1 MLFSELYKTL
11 FNPLNENKKQ
21 PSGPAA
27 AANRAKSAAR
37 GSSKLSPQEQRR
49 LIVERFISRW
59 RSEVG
64 DDFYPALRLIV
75 PSQDRDRSVYG
86 LKENAIGK
94 LLVKI
99 MRIDK
104 NSEDGYAL
112 LHWKNPGKSVASRM
126 AGDFSGRCYEVL
138 SKRPVRMEPGTMT
151 IADVNEKLD
160 KLAAASGEAEQRP
173 ILEDFYRHMNAEELM
188 WLIRIILKQMK
199 VGATERTFLELWHPD
214 GEALFSVSSSI
225 RRVCWELTDPNIR
238 LDDGAAGITP
248 FQSFQPQ
255 LAHYQISGSFQKMV
269 SKLMRLATE
278 DDNDFWIEEKLD
290 GERMQMHMM
299 QDSSV
304 RGGMKFGFWSRK
316 AHDYTYLYG
325 HGFLDDR
332 SSLTRHLKSAFAD
345 GVRNIILDGE
355 MVTWDMDIDKI
366 MNFGTLKTAAL
377 AAQRNPYDNIGPRP
391 VFRVFDILYLNDKD
405 LTKYYLR
412 DRRNAL
418 QKAVPGVH
426 RRLEIH
432 PYEVSTSADTIEP
445 MLRRV
450 IADAGEGLVIKN
462 PRSIY
467 KLNSRNDDWIKVKPE
482 YMNDLGENVDVVV
495 IGGYYGSGHRGGK
508 MSSFLCGLRATEN
521 DIRAGADPEK
531 CFSFCKVGGGFK
543 GEDYQ
548 QILRLTEGKW
558 SDWDVQRPP
567 RKYIELGGSHKQSER
582 PDRWIRPSES
592 IVISAKAASLGP
604 SDSFA
609 QGITLRFPRFKE
621 LRLERSWD
629 TALNYDEL
637 MELRKRME
645 EAGKDKAMK
654 MESRRQSTKRVKRD
668 LVIAGQDAMPV
679 EFGGP
684 RTQVFENLEFCVLS
698 DCSQPKKTKTQL
710 ETLIKENGGK
720 ISQKAEPGS
729 SMLLIGDKKVVKV
742 ASLMKAG
749 NADIIRPKWV
759 LDCIDEANQAVLPY
773 EPSHL
778 YQASDQLR
786 YFAEQNVDEF
796 GDSYARATSVEELK
810 KLLGD
815 MPKKEI
821 VDDEPFNKHL
831 FLAQLE
837 QHGHDFGALKSQL
850 FRNLLVYFALGE
862 NQQRPDTTLK
872 MRHWIGYGSG
882 RVTEHLDNE
891 DITHIVI
898 VGTTDQE
905 ERDVSAEIRREISS
919 RRPVPHVVTQGWLE
933 ECWSEST
940 LLAEERYA
948 PRV

>member
-1 MLFSELYKTL
+1 MLFSELYQTL

-21 PSGPAA
+21 ATEPG
-27 AANRAKSAAR
+27 AANRAKAAAR
-37 GSSKLSPQEQRR
+37 GSNKLPPQEQRR

-112 LHWKNPGKSVASRM
+112 LHWKNPGKWVASRM

-151 IADVNEKLD
+151 IADVNAQLN

-173 ILEDFYRHMNAEELM
+173 ILEDFYRRMNAEELM

-199 VGATERTFLELWHPD
+199 VGATERTFLDLWHPD

-225 RRVCWELTDPNIR
+225 RRVCWELVDPKIR

-255 LAHYQISGSFQKMV
+255 LAHYQIAGSFQKMV
-269 SKLMRLATE
+269 SKVMRHAT
-278 DDNDFWIEEKLD
+278 DDSNDYWIEEKLD

-316 AHDYTYLYG
+316 AHEYTYLYG

-332 SSLTRHLKSAFAD
+332 SSLTRHLKDAFAD
-345 GVRNIILDGE
+345 GVRNLILDGE

-377 AAQRNPYDNIGPRP
+377 AAQKNPYDTTGPRP

-405 LTKYYLR
+405 LTEYSLR

-418 QKAVPGVH
+418 HKAVPGVH
-426 RRLEIH
+426 RRLEVH
-432 PYEVSTSADTIEP
+432 PYEVSTSADGIEP

-462 PRSIY
+462 PRSPY
-467 KLNSRNDDWIKVKPE
+467 TLNSRNDDWIKVKPE
-482 YMNDLGENVDVVV
+482 YMTELGENVDVVI

-521 DIRAGADPEK
+521 DIKAGANPEK
-531 CFSFCKVGGGFK
+531 CFTFCKVGGGFK

-558 SDWDVQRPP
+558 QDWDVKRPP
-567 RKYIELGGSHKQSER
+567 REYIELGGSNKQAER
-582 PDRWIRPSES
+582 PDRWIRASDS
-592 IVISAKAASLGP
+592 VVISVKAASMGP

-609 QGITLRFPRFKE
+609 QGITLRFPRFKD
-621 LRLERSWD
+621 LRQDRSWD
-629 TALNYDEL
+629 SALNYDEL
-637 MELRKRME
+637 IELRKRME
-645 EAGKDKAMK
+645 EAGKDKTMK
-654 MESRRQSTKRVKRD
+654 VESRRRQSAKRVKRD
-668 LVIAGQDAMPV
+668 LVIAGQDIMPV

-684 RTQVFENLEFCVLS
+684 RTQVFDNLDFCVLS
-698 DCSQPKKTKTQL
+698 DCTQPKKTKTQL

-720 ISQKAEPGS
+720 VSQKAEPGS
-729 SMLLIGDKKVVKV
+729 GMLLIGDKKVVKV
-742 ASLMKAG
+742 ASLVKEG
-749 NADIIRPKWV
+749 NVDIIRPRWV

-796 GDSYARATSVEELK
+796 GDSYARATSVEELR
-810 KLLGD
+810 KLLKD

-821 VDDEPFNKHL
+821 LDDEPFDKQL
-831 FLAQLE
+831 FLSQLE
-837 QHGHDFGALKSQL
+837 QHGHEFCALKSHI
-850 FRNLLVYFALGE
+850 FRNLLVYLAHGAK
-862 NQQRPDTTLK
+862 QRLDPTLK
-872 MRHWIGYGSG
+872 MRNWIRYGSG
-882 RVTEHLDNE
+882 RVSEHLDDE
-891 DITHIVI
+891 AITHVVI
-898 VGTTDQE
+898 VATTDQE
-905 ERDVSAEIRREISS
+905 ERDISAEIRLEISS
-919 RRPVPHVVTQGWLE
+919 RRPVPYVVTQGWLE
-933 ECWSEST
+933 DCWAEST

-948 PRV
+948 PRR